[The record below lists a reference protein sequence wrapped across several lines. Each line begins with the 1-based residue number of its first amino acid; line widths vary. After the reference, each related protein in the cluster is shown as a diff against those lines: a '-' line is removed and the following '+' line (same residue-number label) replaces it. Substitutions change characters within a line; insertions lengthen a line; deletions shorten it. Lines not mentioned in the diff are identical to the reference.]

1 MHNFHVY
8 MKSYAEMQLIFFKYN
23 KYFGEKVCFSVNID
37 DYSSIR
43 CTVTASFRK
52 VDADSM
58 NFSSASVV

>member
-1 MHNFHVY
+1 
-8 MKSYAEMQLIFFKYN
+8 MQLIFFKYN
-23 KYFGEKVCFSVNID
+23 KYFGEKICFILKCLAVNID